1 MPWESLSRAH
11 TTKKHETAKLKREK
25 EKKNANEYTKTEFT
39 SRNGQSNTRR
49 DELNDANTH
58 MPKRRQIYAHR

>member
-25 EKKNANEYTKTEFT
+25 EKNANEYTKTEFT
-39 SRNGQSNTRR
+39 SRNGQCNTRR

>member
-25 EKKNANEYTKTEFT
+25 EKNANEYTKTEFT